1 MKIFSSVSL
10 FIIALLFIS
19 CEKKSDPAPATPTK
33 TNLLTA
39 STWKL
44 NAAGVDQDKNGTIDF
59 SVMALLQPCTIDNTL
74 TFKTDNTGITDEG
87 ASKCNAA
94 DPQSTNFNWSF
105 ADSEASINVSN
116 SVLGQL
122 NGKSKIL
129 ELSETSLSLTKD
141 TVIGGVTV
149 GAIVQLKH

>member
-1 MKIFSSVSL
+1 MKIFLSVLS
-10 FIIALLFIS
+10 FVFALQLVS
-19 CEKKSDPAPATPTK
+19 CQKKSDPTPQATK
-33 TNLLTA
+33 THHLTA
-39 STWKL
+39 SSWKL
-44 NAAGVDQDKNGTIDF
+44 NAAGLDQDKNGTIDL
-59 SVMALLQPCTIDNTL
+59 SVMALLQPCTIDNTI
-74 TFKTDNTGITDEG
+74 TFKSDNTGTTDEG
-87 ASKCNAA
+87 TTKCNAA

-129 ELSETSLSLTKD
+129 ELTETSLSLTKD
-141 TVIGGVTV
+141 TVIGGMTV